1 MTTIAFLGTG
11 TMGEPMARNLLA
23 SGFDVRVWNRTG
35 GKAQPLASHG
45 AHVVD
50 TPADAARGADVL
62 VTMLLD
68 AETTVRAAEPAY
80 KALNDDGVWLQMAT
94 IGLGGMREVARIADS
109 GSLVDVPVLGTRK
122 PAEQATLVALAAGA
136 PAVRERVAP
145 VLDAMA
151 ERTLWLGE
159 DAAEAAGTRLKLV
172 ANNWVL
178 AMTNAVGES
187 IALARHLG
195 ADPQRFLEAINGT
208 ATDSAYAQLKGGAI
222 LGEDFTPAFTVSG
235 AAKDADLIVEAGA
248 GLRLDLAEAAR
259 QRLRRAVAAG
269 YGGADMAAAYFA
281 SFE

>member
-23 SGFDVRVWNRTG
+23 AGFDVRAWNRTSS
-35 GKAQPLASHG
+35 KAQHLAAHG
-45 AHVVD
+45 AHVAD
-50 TPADAARGADVL
+50 TPAGAARGADVL
-62 VTMLLD
+62 ITMLLD
-68 AETTVRAAEPAY
+68 AGTTVRAAEPAY
-80 KALNDDGVWLQMAT
+80 KALDEDGIWLQMAT
-94 IGLGGMREVARIADS
+94 IGLSGMREVARIAGS
-109 GSLVDVPVLGTRK
+109 SLVDAPVLGTRK
-122 PAEQATLVALAAGA
+122 PAEQATLVALAAGD

-159 DAAEAAGTRLKLV
+159 DAAGAAGTRLKLV

-178 AMTNAVGES
+178 ALTNAVGES

-195 ADPQRFLEAINGT
+195 ADPQRFLQAISGT
-208 ATDSAYAQLKGGAI
+208 ATDSPYAQLKGGAI
-222 LGEDFTPAFTVSG
+222 LGEDFAPSFTTSG
-235 AAKDADLIVEAGA
+235 AAKDADLIAEAGE
-248 GLRLDLAEAAR
+248 GLRLDLAEGAR

-269 YGGADMAAAYFA
+269 HGDEDMVAAYFA